1 MSWMTALCE
10 LYDRNANI
18 AGKQMVDEKGRIT
31 VLLPI
36 AHITQAAQIEVVL
49 DQDGK
54 FLNARA
60 LEKSENSTII
70 PATEGSSS
78 RTSKPYPHPLC
89 DKLKYVAKD
98 YAYYLDCEDKEKQK
112 YINECFN
119 PYLQQLNEWNDSQY
133 THPKIKA
140 IAAYMNESSGLVGD
154 LIDCGVLIADEK
166 GMLDSG
172 KKIQGLSQADAFV
185 RFVVRSDEIS
195 DDPDEVWLDA
205 TLHEKFIQYQTA
217 KAADKELCYAT
228 GEYETLT
235 YLHPSKIMNEG
246 DMTKLISSNDS
257 SGFTY
262 RGRFDDK
269 TEASAVGYIASQ
281 KAHNALKWIIR
292 RQGFTNGS
300 FCFVAWESADSVM
313 PSVMDSMPDTMFEL
327 FGDILIDDNGNDTNY
342 IDAKKFNQS
351 LMGYGKKLDYS
362 ENMYL
367 MTLEAST
374 PGRLSMTGFTTINSS
389 RYVENIANWQNSCGW
404 IHYTKKNEKVISY
417 CGMPGIKN
425 IAEILYGNEGNG
437 YMSLSGSNSVMLNT
451 TIKRLLPCISQGKK
465 IPRDMVN
472 TAVHRASS
480 PVSYKDEKCW
490 RQTLALAC
498 SMVKKLKY
506 DYNSEVW
513 EMALDTNC
521 TDRSYLYGRLL
532 AIADLIE
539 QRATFE
545 EEKGKVTNAKR
556 YMNAFSQRPFR
567 TWQIIEEKL
576 EPYSRKLKSKWLLTQ
591 LDEIHDMFSPE
602 DYADDSRLDGLYLLG
617 YHSQMYAVNS
627 FNKNSSEIND
637 SDENNMEEE

>member
-18 AGKQMVDEKGRIT
+18 AGKQFVDEKGKST

-49 DQDGK
+49 SQNGE
-54 FLNARA
+54 FLSART
-60 LEKSENSTII
+60 LEKSENSTIV

-78 RTSKPYPHPLC
+78 RTSKPCPHPLC

-98 YAYYLDCEDKEKQK
+98 YANYLDCKDKEKEK

-119 PYLQQLNEWNDSQY
+119 PYLQQLNEWSSSEY
-133 THPKIKA
+133 THPKVKS
-140 IAAYMNESSGLVGD
+140 IAKYMNESGGLVGD
-154 LIDCGVLIADEK
+154 LIGCGVLIADEK
-166 GMLDSG
+166 GLLDSSR
-172 KKIQGLSQADAFV
+172 KIQGLPQADAFV

-195 DDPDEVWLDA
+195 DEPDEVWLDV

-217 KAADKELCYAT
+217 KADNKDLCYAT
-228 GEYETLT
+228 GEHETLT

-246 DMTKLISSNDS
+246 DMTKLISFNDS

-269 TEASAVGYIASQ
+269 TEVSAVGYNTSQ
-281 KAHNALKWIIR
+281 KTHNALKWIIR

-300 FCFVAWESADSVM
+300 FCFVSWESADSAM
-313 PSVMDSMPDTMFEL
+313 PSIMDGMPDMMLEM
-327 FGDILIDDNGNDTNY
+327 FGDALNDDNSNDTNY
-342 IDAKKFNQS
+342 IDAQKFNQS

-389 RYVENIANWQNSCGW
+389 RYVENIANWQKSCGW
-404 IHYTKKNEKVISY
+404 IHYTKKNERVIGY

-437 YMSLSGSNSVMLNT
+437 YMSLSGNNSVMLNT

-472 TAVHRASS
+472 TAVQRASS

-506 DYNSEVW
+506 DYNLEVW
-513 EMALDTNC
+513 NMALDTKC

-556 YMNAFSQRPFR
+556 YMNAFAQRPFR

-591 LDEIHDMFSPE
+591 LDEIHNMFSPE

-617 YHSQMYAVNS
+617 YHSQIYAINS
-627 FNKNSSEIND
+627 FNKDSSETND
-637 SDENNMEEE
+637 SEEND

>member
-18 AGKQMVDEKGRIT
+18 AGKQIVDEKGKST

-49 DQDGK
+49 SQNGE
-54 FLNARA
+54 FLGART
-60 LEKSENSTII
+60 LEKAENSTIV
-70 PATEGSSS
+70 PATEGSAS
-78 RTSKPYPHPLC
+78 RTSKPCPHPLC

-98 YAYYLDCEDKEKQK
+98 YAYYLECDDKEKQK

-119 PYLQQLNEWNDSQY
+119 PYLQQLNEWSSSEYSHLKVQS
-133 THPKIKA
+133 
-140 IAAYMNESSGLVGD
+140 IAKYMNESGGLVGD
-154 LIDCGVLIADEK
+154 LIGCGVLAADEK
-166 GMLDSG
+166 GLLDIS
-172 KKIQGLSQADAFV
+172 KKIQGLPQADAFV
-185 RFVVRSDEIS
+185 RFVVRSDKIS
-195 DDPDEVWLDA
+195 DQPDEVWLDS

-217 KAADKELCYAT
+217 KADNKDLCYAT
-228 GEYETLT
+228 GEHETLT

-246 DMTKLISSNDS
+246 DMTKLISFNDS

-269 TEASAVGYIASQ
+269 TEVSAVGYNTSQ
-281 KAHNALKWIIR
+281 KTHNALKWIIR

-300 FCFVAWESADSVM
+300 FCFVSWESADSAM
-313 PSVMDSMPDTMFEL
+313 PSIMDGMPDMMLEM
-327 FGDILIDDNGNDTNY
+327 FGDALNDDNSNDTNY
-342 IDAKKFNQS
+342 IDAQKFNQS
-351 LMGYGKKLDYS
+351 LMGYGKKLDYNQ
-362 ENMYL
+362 NMYL

-389 RYVENIANWQNSCGW
+389 RYVENIANWQKSCGW

-437 YMSLSGSNSVMLNT
+437 YMSLSGNNSVMLNT

-465 IPRDMVN
+465 IPRDMVD
-472 TAVHRASS
+472 TAVQRASS

-513 EMALDTNC
+513 NMALDTKC

-556 YMNAFSQRPFR
+556 YMNAFAQRPFR

-591 LDEIHDMFSPE
+591 LDEIHNMFSPE

-617 YHSQMYAVNS
+617 YHSQIYAINS
-627 FNKNSSEIND
+627 FNKEVSETND
-637 SDENNMEEE
+637 SEEND